1 MRRDREGSGSV
12 REREEEK
19 KKNLWGMR
27 SRMMLTLSRLSGR
40 PIAMS
45 DALKSLSEVTKF
57 QTQGL
62 SSDERRTRERP
73 FSA

>member
-73 FSA
+73 FTA

>member
-12 REREEEK
+12 RERERKE

-45 DALKSLSEVTKF
+45 DALKSLSEVRKF

-62 SSDERRTRERP
+62 SNDERRTRERP

>member
-12 REREEEK
+12 RERERKE

-73 FSA
+73 FTA

>member
-1 MRRDREGSGSV
+1 MRRDREGSGSA
-12 REREEEK
+12 RERERKK

-73 FSA
+73 FTA

>member
-12 REREEEK
+12 CEREEEK

-73 FSA
+73 FTA

>member
-12 REREEEK
+12 REREEEE

-73 FSA
+73 FTA

>member
-12 REREEEK
+12 RERERKE

>member
-45 DALKSLSEVTKF
+45 DALKALSEVTKF

-73 FSA
+73 FTA

>member
-62 SSDERRTRERP
+62 SNDERRTRERP

>member
-12 REREEEK
+12 RERERKE

-62 SSDERRTRERP
+62 SNDERRTRERP

>member
-62 SSDERRTRERP
+62 SNDERRTRERP
-73 FSA
+73 FTA

>member
-12 REREEEK
+12 RERERKE

-62 SSDERRTRERP
+62 SNDERRTRERP
-73 FSA
+73 FTA

>member
-62 SSDERRTRERP
+62 SSEERRTRERP
-73 FSA
+73 FPA

>member
-12 REREEEK
+12 RERERK